1 MILIRRSLLKMG
13 IAGLIAPQIAFAKST
28 QDASYSFDEWRE
40 KFESSIQPRMHAAHV
55 AGTSVA
61 IMSRDCGT
69 LYSSSFGYADIG
81 KGRKLTVDTPMHLA
95 SISKLFTATALVQ
108 LFERERLDLD
118 SDVNEYID
126 FAVRNPYRPHDPITP
141 RHLLTHTSSIS
152 DEGHGDPSYEG
163 DPRQSLDSFLKNYLV
178 KGGDAYTPEGSYS
191 RARPGQKWDYCNVA
205 MALAGYVIECV
216 SGQPFASY
224 VERNVLEP
232 LGIWNA
238 HWYLRQFDPDI
249 LAKPYDYQ
257 NGDLVELPQQG
268 YPDVPAGMLRC
279 SVADLSKAVRA
290 MIGGE
295 NSRDILSPRAPREM
309 LRRQV
314 KPTVYPYQGLGWI
327 LEGVNERQFVGHSG
341 RDLGAA
347 NILVLTED
355 LSHGVFV
362 LINSELDEDGEA
374 FRSAL
379 VEELL
384 VGASL
389 AV

>member
-28 QDASYSFDEWRE
+28 QDASRSFDAWRE

-61 IMSRDCGT
+61 IMSRDRGT

-118 SDVNEYID
+118 CDVNEYID
-126 FAVRNPYRPHDPITP
+126 FAVRNPHRPHDPITP

-295 NSRDILSPRAPREM
+295 NSRDILSSRAPRKM

-314 KPTVYPYQGLGWI
+314 KSTVYPYQGLGWI

-347 NILVLTED
+347 NILILTED